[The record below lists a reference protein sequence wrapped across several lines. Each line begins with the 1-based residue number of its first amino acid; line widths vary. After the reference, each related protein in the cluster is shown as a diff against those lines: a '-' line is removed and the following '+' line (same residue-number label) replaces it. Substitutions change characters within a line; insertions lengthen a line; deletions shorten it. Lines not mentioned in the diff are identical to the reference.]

1 MFQQQHFSF
10 DSDFAENHGEH
21 YIALN
26 GLTQEKNIVVDVPVE
41 SVANREKENF
51 TVRISKRSRFFTD

>member
-10 DSDFAENHGEH
+10 LGHFAENRDEH

-26 GLTQEKNIVVDVPVE
+26 GLTQEENIVDEVPVE
-41 SVANREKENF
+41 SVASHEEKNHDKCRNKNNEDG
-51 TVRISKRSRFFTD
+51 K